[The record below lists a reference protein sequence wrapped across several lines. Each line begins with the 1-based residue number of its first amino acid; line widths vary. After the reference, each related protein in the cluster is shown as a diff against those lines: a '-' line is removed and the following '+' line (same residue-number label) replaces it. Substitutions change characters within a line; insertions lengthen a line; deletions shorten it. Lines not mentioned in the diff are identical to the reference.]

1 MTTLFDA
8 LGLLFLA
15 FGLWGGVE
23 VLHAG
28 GGIGAAFWPVFA
40 GAVAAGFFQS
50 R

>member
-8 LGLLFLA
+8 VGLLCLA
-15 FGLWGGVE
+15 VGLWCGAE

-28 GGIGAAFWPVFA
+28 GTIGAAFWPVFA
-40 GAVAAGFFQS
+40 GAVAAGFVQS